1 MNSNDLRKL
10 FLEFFKANDHDI
22 ICSAPIVVQ
31 NDPTLMFTNAGMN
44 QFKNYF
50 LDIDTPKFKR
60 VANSQK
66 CIRVSGKHN
75 DLEEVGHDTYHHTMF
90 EMLGSWS
97 FGDYS
102 KEIAISLAWNFLV
115 DKCNLNKDRIYVSIF
130 EGNDNDKVAID
141 SDSLKYWK
149 KYVNEDK
156 IILGNKNDNFWEMGE
171 IGPCGPCTE
180 IHYDNRPED
189 QLGGVAGNE
198 LVNKDHPDV
207 IEIWNLV
214 FMEYNR
220 NNDGTLNKL
229 ATHHVDTGMG
239 FERLCMITQ
248 NVRSNYDTDIFQ
260 SLIQRIA
267 DLSDKRYGDNSKV
280 DIAMRVIADH
290 VRAVAFS
297 IADDQLPSNV
307 KAGYVIRRILRRA
320 IRYAYTFLD
329 LKNPFIF
336 ELVDVLV
343 LVLGDHY
350 NELIVQ
356 KDLIKNVI
364 KQEEESFLRTLASG
378 LKRIEDFTTN
388 SSVISGV
395 QVFELY
401 DTYGFPKDLS
411 KLILK
416 EKNID
421 FDENE
426 FDIEMKKQQDRSKKT
441 ADNDV
446 GQWKVLLE
454 NSNEDF
460 VGYESLDFKTT
471 ISRYRISSVKGQS
484 LYHITLDKTPF
495 YAEGGGQIGDTGFL
509 IFENDKIRVIDTKKE
524 NNLIYQIV
532 DKLPTEL
539 SSPCLASIDKDR
551 RLEISRNHTATHL
564 LHESLR
570 SSLGSH
576 VLQKGS
582 FVSDTHLR
590 FDFSHFASIDQDM
603 LEKIEREVN
612 SKILLNISLN
622 ETNNILLS
630 EAKKLGALMLFGEK
644 YGEKVRLIE
653 FDSSKELC
661 GGTHVKHTGEIGFIK
676 ITSEAS
682 VASGIRRIEAF
693 TGLNALE
700 YLTNQD
706 KKLKKLGSLLKS
718 KDVLP
723 AIEKLKNS
731 NLKLEKDIKILQQQS
746 LSAMANEISNSSEDI
761 GGFNFIS
768 KEVTLEAKLIKV
780 IASFLRK
787 KSRLV
792 VVLATQSD
800 DKALISIVISDD
812 LVKDG
817 YDATHFIKDIANE
830 IPGSGGG
837 QSHYATAGGS
847 NAKGISSAL
856 SLSKELFSKK
866 KNE

>member
-102 KEIAISLAWNFLV
+102 KETAISLAWNFLV

-141 SDSLKYWK
+141 SESLKYWK

-156 IILGNKNDNFWEMGE
+156 IIFGNKNDNFWEMGE

-180 IHYDNRPED
+180 IHYDNRPEY
-189 QLGGVAGNE
+189 QLGGVAGSE

-229 ATHHVDTGMG
+229 STHHVDTGMG

-297 IADDQLPSNV
+297 IADNQLPSNV

-329 LKNPFIF
+329 LKTPFIF

-388 SSVISGV
+388 SSLISGV

-441 ADNDV
+441 ADNDI

-471 ISRYRISSVKGQS
+471 ISRYRISSVKDQS

-509 IFENDKIRVIDTKKE
+509 IFENEKIRVIDTKKE

-532 DKLPTEL
+532 DKLPIEL

-551 RLEISRNHTATHL
+551 RLGISRNHTATHL
-564 LHESLR
+564 LHDTLR
-570 SSLGSH
+570 NILGNH
-576 VLQKGS
+576 VVQKGS
-582 FVSDTHLR
+582 LVSDSYLR
-590 FDFSHFASIDQDM
+590 FDFSHFSSVTKEQ
-603 LEKIEREVN
+603 LKEIEQEIN
-612 SKILLNISLN
+612 SKILNNISLDVSN
-622 ETNNILLS
+622 DILLS

-644 YGEKVRLIE
+644 YGDKVRLIE

-661 GGTHVKHTGEIGFIK
+661 GGTHVKYTGEIGLLK

-682 VASGIRRIEAF
+682 VASGIRRIEAI
-693 TGLNALE
+693 TGVVALDYLNKQDDLVKHAE
-700 YLTNQD
+700 LTLKNKD
-706 KKLKKLGSLLKS
+706 LLGSIKKLKKDNK
-718 KDVLP
+718 
-723 AIEKLKNS
+723 I
-731 NLKLEKDIKILQQQS
+731 LEKELKYFQKEALVT
-746 LSAMANEISNSSEDI
+746 LSYKLLDETVEISGI
-761 GGFNFIS
+761 NFVS
-768 KEVTLEAKLIKV
+768 KELELNPSSMKE
-780 IASFLRK
+780 IASILRSK
-787 KSRLV
+787 TKLV
-792 VVLATQSD
+792 VVLAVKSNN
-800 DKALISIVISDD
+800 KALISLMISDD
-812 LVKDG
+812 LVSQG
-817 YDATHFIKDIANE
+817 YNSSDFINNIAKE
-830 IPGSGGG
+830 ISGSGGG
-837 QSHYATAGGS
+837 QPYYSTAGGS
-847 NAKGISSAL
+847 NVNGITKAL
-856 SLSKELFSKK
+856 LLSKELFSK
-866 KNE
+866 

>member
-102 KEIAISLAWNFLV
+102 KETAISLAWNFLV

-141 SDSLKYWK
+141 SESLKYWK

-156 IILGNKNDNFWEMGE
+156 IIFGNKNDNFWEMGE

-180 IHYDNRPED
+180 IHYDNRPEY
-189 QLGGVAGNE
+189 QLGGVAGSE

-229 ATHHVDTGMG
+229 STHHVDTGMG

-297 IADDQLPSNV
+297 IADNQLPSNV

-329 LKNPFIF
+329 LKTPFIF

-388 SSVISGV
+388 SSLISGV

-471 ISRYRISSVKGQS
+471 ISRYRISSVKDQS

-509 IFENDKIRVIDTKKE
+509 IFENEKIRVIDTKKE

-532 DKLPTEL
+532 DKLPIEL

-551 RLEISRNHTATHL
+551 RLGISRNHTATHL
-564 LHESLR
+564 LHDTLR
-570 SSLGSH
+570 NILGNH
-576 VLQKGS
+576 VVQKGS
-582 FVSDTHLR
+582 LVSDSYLR
-590 FDFSHFASIDQDM
+590 FDFSHFSSVTKEQ
-603 LEKIEREVN
+603 LKEIEQEIN
-612 SKILLNISLN
+612 SKILNNISLDVSN
-622 ETNNILLS
+622 DILLS

-644 YGEKVRLIE
+644 YGDKVRLIE

-661 GGTHVKHTGEIGFIK
+661 GGTHVKYTGEIGLLK

-682 VASGIRRIEAF
+682 VASGIRRIEAI
-693 TGLNALE
+693 TGVVALDYLNKQDDLVKHAE
-700 YLTNQD
+700 LTLKNKD
-706 KKLKKLGSLLKS
+706 LLGSIKKLKKDNK
-718 KDVLP
+718 
-723 AIEKLKNS
+723 I
-731 NLKLEKDIKILQQQS
+731 LEKELKYFQKEALVT
-746 LSAMANEISNSSEDI
+746 LSYKLLDETVEISGI
-761 GGFNFIS
+761 NFVS
-768 KEVTLEAKLIKV
+768 KELELNPSSMKE
-780 IASFLRK
+780 IASILRSK
-787 KSRLV
+787 TKLV
-792 VVLATQSD
+792 VVLAVKSNN
-800 DKALISIVISDD
+800 KALISLMISDD
-812 LVKDG
+812 LVSQG
-817 YDATHFIKDIANE
+817 YNSSDFINNIAKE
-830 IPGSGGG
+830 ISGSGGG
-837 QSHYATAGGS
+837 QPYYSTAGGT
-847 NAKGISSAL
+847 NVNGISKAL
-856 SLSKELFSKK
+856 LLSKELFSK
-866 KNE
+866 

>member
-102 KEIAISLAWNFLV
+102 KETAISLAWNFLV

-141 SDSLKYWK
+141 SESLKYWK

-156 IILGNKNDNFWEMGE
+156 IIFGNKNDNFWEMGE

-180 IHYDNRPED
+180 IHYDNRPEY
-189 QLGGVAGNE
+189 QLGSVAGSE

-229 ATHHVDTGMG
+229 STHHVDTGMG

-297 IADDQLPSNV
+297 IADNQLPSNV

-329 LKNPFIF
+329 LKTPFIF

-378 LKRIEDFTTN
+378 LKRIEDFTAN
-388 SSVISGV
+388 SSLISGV

-471 ISRYRISSVKGQS
+471 ISRYRISSVKDQS

-509 IFENDKIRVIDTKKE
+509 IFENEKIRVIDTKKE

-532 DKLPTEL
+532 DKLPVEL

-551 RLEISRNHTATHL
+551 RLGISRNHTATHL
-564 LHESLR
+564 LHDTLR
-570 SSLGSH
+570 NILGNH
-576 VLQKGS
+576 VVQKGS
-582 FVSDTHLR
+582 LVSDSYLR
-590 FDFSHFASIDQDM
+590 FDFSHFSSVTKEQ
-603 LEKIEREVN
+603 LKEIEQEIN
-612 SKILLNISLN
+612 SKILNNISLDVSN
-622 ETNNILLS
+622 DILLS

-644 YGEKVRLIE
+644 YGDKVRLIE

-661 GGTHVKHTGEIGFIK
+661 GGTHVKYTGEIGLLK

-682 VASGIRRIEAF
+682 VASGIRRIEAI
-693 TGLNALE
+693 TGVVALDYLNKQDDLVKHAE
-700 YLTNQD
+700 LTLKNKD
-706 KKLKKLGSLLKS
+706 LLGSIKKLKKDNK
-718 KDVLP
+718 
-723 AIEKLKNS
+723 I
-731 NLKLEKDIKILQQQS
+731 LEKELKYFQKEALVT
-746 LSAMANEISNSSEDI
+746 LSYKLLDETVEISGI
-761 GGFNFIS
+761 NFVS
-768 KEVTLEAKLIKV
+768 KELELNPSSMKE
-780 IASFLRK
+780 IASILRSK
-787 KSRLV
+787 TKLV
-792 VVLATQSD
+792 VVLAVKSNN
-800 DKALISIVISDD
+800 KALISLMISDD
-812 LVKDG
+812 LVSQG
-817 YDATHFIKDIANE
+817 YNSSDFINNIAKE
-830 IPGSGGG
+830 ISGSGGG
-837 QSHYATAGGS
+837 QPYYSTAGGS
-847 NAKGISSAL
+847 NVNGITKAL
-856 SLSKELFSKK
+856 LLSKELFSK
-866 KNE
+866 

>member
-102 KEIAISLAWNFLV
+102 KETAISLAWNFLV

-130 EGNDNDKVAID
+130 KGNDNDKVAID
-141 SDSLKYWK
+141 SESLKYWK

-156 IILGNKNDNFWEMGE
+156 IIFGNKNDNFWEMGE

-180 IHYDNRPED
+180 IHYDNRPEY
-189 QLGGVAGNE
+189 QLGGVAGSE

-229 ATHHVDTGMG
+229 STHHVDTGMG

-297 IADDQLPSNV
+297 IADNQLPSNV

-329 LKNPFIF
+329 LKTPFIF

-388 SSVISGV
+388 SSLISGV

-471 ISRYRISSVKGQS
+471 ISRYRISSVKDQS

-509 IFENDKIRVIDTKKE
+509 IFENEKIRVIDTKKE

-532 DKLPTEL
+532 DKLPIEL

-551 RLEISRNHTATHL
+551 RLGISRNHTATHL
-564 LHESLR
+564 LHDTLR
-570 SSLGSH
+570 NILGNH
-576 VLQKGS
+576 VVQKGS
-582 FVSDTHLR
+582 LVSDSYLR
-590 FDFSHFASIDQDM
+590 FDFSHFSSVTKEQ
-603 LEKIEREVN
+603 LKEIEQEIN
-612 SKILLNISLN
+612 SKILNNISLDVSN
-622 ETNNILLS
+622 DILLS

-644 YGEKVRLIE
+644 YGDKVRLIE

-661 GGTHVKHTGEIGFIK
+661 GGTHVKYTGEIGLLK

-682 VASGIRRIEAF
+682 VASGIRRIEAI
-693 TGLNALE
+693 TGVVALDYLNKQDDLVKHAE
-700 YLTNQD
+700 LTLKNKD
-706 KKLKKLGSLLKS
+706 LLGSIKKLKKDNK
-718 KDVLP
+718 
-723 AIEKLKNS
+723 I
-731 NLKLEKDIKILQQQS
+731 LEKELKYFQKEALVT
-746 LSAMANEISNSSEDI
+746 LSYKLLDETVEISGI
-761 GGFNFIS
+761 NFVS
-768 KEVTLEAKLIKV
+768 KELELNPSSMKE
-780 IASFLRK
+780 IASILRSK
-787 KSRLV
+787 TKLV
-792 VVLATQSD
+792 VVLAVKSNN
-800 DKALISIVISDD
+800 KALISLMISDD
-812 LVKDG
+812 LVSQG
-817 YDATHFIKDIANE
+817 YNSSDFINNIAKE
-830 IPGSGGG
+830 ISGSGGG
-837 QSHYATAGGS
+837 QPYYSTAGGS
-847 NAKGISSAL
+847 NVNGITKAL
-856 SLSKELFSKK
+856 LLSKELFSK
-866 KNE
+866 

>member
-102 KEIAISLAWNFLV
+102 KDIAISLAWNFLV

-141 SDSLKYWK
+141 SESLKYWK

-156 IILGNKNDNFWEMGE
+156 IIFGNKNDNFWEMGE

-189 QLGGVAGNE
+189 QLGGVAGSE

-229 ATHHVDTGMG
+229 STHHVDTGMG

-297 IADDQLPSNV
+297 IADNQLPSNV

-378 LKRIEDFTTN
+378 LKRIENFTTN
-388 SSVISGV
+388 SSLISGV

-416 EKNID
+416 ERNID

-524 NNLIYQIV
+524 NNLIYHIV
-532 DKLPTEL
+532 DRLPVEL
-539 SSPCLASIDKDR
+539 SSPCMASIDKDR
-551 RLEISRNHTATHL
+551 RLGISRNHTATHL

-582 FVSDTHLR
+582 FVSETHLR
-590 FDFSHFASIDQDM
+590 FDFSHFASIDKDM
-603 LEKIEREVN
+603 LENIEREVN

-622 ETNNILLS
+622 EKNNILLS

-644 YGEKVRLIE
+644 YGKKVRLIE

-661 GGTHVKHTGEIGFIK
+661 GGTHVKYTGEIGLIK

-682 VASGIRRIEAF
+682 VASGIRRIEAI
-693 TGLNALE
+693 TGVVALDYLNKQDDLVKHAE
-700 YLTNQD
+700 LT
-706 KKLKKLGSLLKS
+706 LKNKDLLGS
-718 KDVLP
+718 
-723 AIEKLKNS
+723 IEKLKKDN
-731 NLKLEKDIKILQQQS
+731 KILEKELKYFQKEALVT
-746 LSAMANEISNSSEDI
+746 LSYKLLDETVEISGI
-761 GGFNFIS
+761 NFVS
-768 KEVTLEAKLIKV
+768 KELELNPASMKE
-780 IASFLRK
+780 IASILRSK
-787 KSRLV
+787 TKLV
-792 VVLATQSD
+792 VVLAVKSNN
-800 DKALISIVISDD
+800 KALISLMISDD
-812 LVKDG
+812 LVSQG
-817 YDATHFIKDIANE
+817 YNSSDFINNIAKE
-830 IPGSGGG
+830 ISGSGGG
-837 QSHYATAGGS
+837 QPYYSTAGGS
-847 NAKGISSAL
+847 NVNGIPKAL
-856 SLSKELFSKK
+856 LLSKELFTK
-866 KNE
+866 

>member
-102 KEIAISLAWNFLV
+102 KDIAISLAWNFLV

-141 SDSLKYWK
+141 SESLKYWK

-156 IILGNKNDNFWEMGE
+156 IIFGNKNDNFWEMGE

-189 QLGGVAGNE
+189 QLGSVAGSE

-229 ATHHVDTGMG
+229 STHHVDTGMG

-378 LKRIEDFTTN
+378 LKRIENFTTN
-388 SSVISGV
+388 SSLISGV

-416 EKNID
+416 ERNID

-524 NNLIYQIV
+524 NNLIYHIV
-532 DKLPTEL
+532 DRLPVEL
-539 SSPCLASIDKDR
+539 SSPCMASIDKDR
-551 RLEISRNHTATHL
+551 RLGISRNHTATHL

-582 FVSDTHLR
+582 FVSETHLR
-590 FDFSHFASIDQDM
+590 FDFSHFASIDKDM
-603 LEKIEREVN
+603 LENIEREVN

-622 ETNNILLS
+622 EKNNILLS

-644 YGEKVRLIE
+644 YGKKVRLIE

-661 GGTHVKHTGEIGFIK
+661 GGTHVKYTGEIGLIK

-682 VASGIRRIEAF
+682 VASGIRRIEAI
-693 TGLNALE
+693 TGVVALDYLNKQDDLVKHAE
-700 YLTNQD
+700 LT
-706 KKLKKLGSLLKS
+706 LKNKDLLGS
-718 KDVLP
+718 
-723 AIEKLKNS
+723 IEKLKKDN
-731 NLKLEKDIKILQQQS
+731 KILEKELKYFQKEALVT
-746 LSAMANEISNSSEDI
+746 LSYKLLDETVEISGI
-761 GGFNFIS
+761 NFVS
-768 KEVTLEAKLIKV
+768 KELELNPASMKE
-780 IASFLRK
+780 IASILRSK
-787 KSRLV
+787 TKLV
-792 VVLATQSD
+792 VVLAVKSNN
-800 DKALISIVISDD
+800 KALISLMISDD
-812 LVKDG
+812 LVSQG
-817 YDATHFIKDIANE
+817 YNSSDFINNIAKE
-830 IPGSGGG
+830 ISGSGGG
-837 QSHYATAGGS
+837 QPYYSTAGGT
-847 NAKGISSAL
+847 NVNGISKAL
-856 SLSKELFSKK
+856 LLSKELFSK
-866 KNE
+866 

>member
-102 KEIAISLAWNFLV
+102 KETAISLAWNFLV

-141 SDSLKYWK
+141 SESLKYWK

-156 IILGNKNDNFWEMGE
+156 IIFGNKNDNFWEMGE

-180 IHYDNRPED
+180 IHYDNRPEY
-189 QLGGVAGNE
+189 QLGGVAGSE

-229 ATHHVDTGMG
+229 STHHVDTGMG

-297 IADDQLPSNV
+297 IADNQLPSNV

-329 LKNPFIF
+329 LKTPFIF

-388 SSVISGV
+388 SSLVSGV

-471 ISRYRISSVKGQS
+471 ISRYRISSVKDQS

-509 IFENDKIRVIDTKKE
+509 IFENEKIRVIDTKKE

-532 DKLPTEL
+532 DKLPVEL

-551 RLEISRNHTATHL
+551 RLGISRNHTATHL
-564 LHESLR
+564 LHDTLR
-570 SSLGSH
+570 NILGNH
-576 VLQKGS
+576 VVQKGS
-582 FVSDTHLR
+582 LVSDSYLR
-590 FDFSHFASIDQDM
+590 FDFSHFSSVTKEQ
-603 LEKIEREVN
+603 LKEIEQEIN
-612 SKILLNISLN
+612 SKILNNISLDVSN
-622 ETNNILLS
+622 DILLS

-644 YGEKVRLIE
+644 YGDKVRLIE

-661 GGTHVKHTGEIGFIK
+661 GGTHVKYTGEIGLLK

-682 VASGIRRIEAF
+682 VASGIRRIEAI
-693 TGLNALE
+693 TGVVALDYLNKQDDLVKHAE
-700 YLTNQD
+700 LTLKNKD
-706 KKLKKLGSLLKS
+706 LLGSIKKLKKDNK
-718 KDVLP
+718 
-723 AIEKLKNS
+723 I
-731 NLKLEKDIKILQQQS
+731 LEKELKYFQKEALVT
-746 LSAMANEISNSSEDI
+746 LSYKLLDETVEISGI
-761 GGFNFIS
+761 NFVS
-768 KEVTLEAKLIKV
+768 KELELNPSSMKE
-780 IASFLRK
+780 IASILRSK
-787 KSRLV
+787 TKLV
-792 VVLATQSD
+792 VVLAVKSNN
-800 DKALISIVISDD
+800 KALISLMISDD
-812 LVKDG
+812 LVSQG
-817 YDATHFIKDIANE
+817 YNSSDFINNIAKE
-830 IPGSGGG
+830 ISGSGGG
-837 QSHYATAGGS
+837 QPYYSTAGGS
-847 NAKGISSAL
+847 NVNGITKAL
-856 SLSKELFSKK
+856 LLSKELFSK
-866 KNE
+866 